1 MSEADPMLLVAVQ
14 RYVPES
20 PLLLVLINSV
30 LPVDE
35 LVNEYFAVDEV
46 ICV

>member
-1 MSEADPMLLVAVQ
+1 MLLVAVQ

-20 PLLLVLINSV
+20 PLVVVRITRV
-30 LPVDE
+30 LPDDE
-35 LVNEYFAVDEV
+35 VVTEYFAVDDV